1 MTNCY
6 IHQSGGFA
14 FFAALLKAW
23 SPWAIFKRP
32 SSCGVLDS
40 VAGRHFL
47 SPSFF
52 QSVSPLD
59 LSFLPL
65 LRSLLFSLSSVLA
78 PLPGISGSISFKAHV
93 KGTVCCF
100 KRPLCP
106 AFLPPNLVSPKH
118 FPIARL
124 SRPFSLP
131 PQLPLSTLLSL
142 PISSPTVL
150 NTFFGFVSFFL
161 LGVKSIKSACQWTK
175 TVFEEKVKTKAIR

>member
-1 MTNCY
+1 MLTSKKQKNKVKTFALTNYY
-6 IHQSGGFA
+6 IQQSGDFS
-14 FFAALLKAW
+14 FFAALLNAW
-23 SPWAIFKRP
+23 SLWAVFRRP
-32 SSCGVLDS
+32 SPSRTRDS

-52 QSVSPLD
+52 QSVFPLD

-65 LRSLLFSLSSVLA
+65 LRSLLLSLSSVLA
-78 PLPGISGSISFKAHV
+78 PLPGIGGSISFKAHV

-124 SRPFSLP
+124 SRPFFLP

-150 NTFFGFVSFFL
+150 NTFFLF
-161 LGVKSIKSACQWTK
+161 
-175 TVFEEKVKTKAIR
+175 